1 MASVILAQ
9 MILALAIGLLVI
21 VTQAG
26 SARPTAKARLPV
38 TRHSKARNELR

>member
-9 MILALAIGLLVI
+9 MILALAIGLLII

-26 SARPTAKARLPV
+26 AARQTAKARLPG
-38 TRHSKARNELR
+38 TRQDKARNGLR

>member
-9 MILALAIGLLVI
+9 MILALAIGLLII

-26 SARPTAKARLPV
+26 GARQAAKARLRG
-38 TRHSKARNELR
+38 TRHGKARNGIR

>member
-9 MILALAIGLLVI
+9 MILAFALGLLII

-26 SARPTAKARLPV
+26 SARPAAKARLPV
-38 TRHSKARNELR
+38 TRHGKARNGLR